1 MTSQAS
7 PQLLHWIDEQLGRG
21 CVPAEMVEAMVTVG
35 HARSFAEELI
45 GQRSGKKL
53 DVNPAVAGQTTSG
66 SPASDAVI
74 DQVNEVPEP
83 LPAPLASG
91 ASSLLIDGH
100 RVDILVNL
108 HYPRIVV
115 FGNLLTGD
123 ECAALIAASR
133 PKLLRSETVN
143 RDSGGTELNE
153 ARTSEGTYFFHDAS
167 PLLEKLNRRFAQVTR
182 WPLAHGEPLQI
193 LHYGVGAEYQP
204 HYDYFSP
211 EDAGTAA
218 LLTHGGQRVA
228 TLITYLN
235 TPEAGGAT
243 VFPDVGL
250 EVAPIRGNAV
260 FFAYE
265 RAQPVS
271 RTLHGGTPVVAG
283 EKWIATRWM
292 RENVY
297 A

>member
-1 MTSQAS
+1 MAIQAT
-7 PQLLHWIDEQLGRG
+7 PELQQWVDEQLGRG
-21 CVPAEMVEAMVTVG
+21 CSPAEMIEAMVTVG
-35 HARSFAEELI
+35 HARSFAEEII
-45 GQRSGKKL
+45 GRASGKTRFP
-53 DVNPAVAGQTTSG
+53 DTSG
-66 SPASDAVI
+66 TGKAQADEAF
-74 DQVNEVPEP
+74 NEVPEP

-91 ASSLLIDGH
+91 ASSIVVDGH
-100 RVDILVNL
+100 HVAILVNL
-108 HYPRIVV
+108 HHPRIVV
-115 FGNLLTGD
+115 FGNLLTSD
-123 ECAALIAASR
+123 ECDELIAASR
-133 PKLLRSETVN
+133 PKLARSETVN
-143 RDSGGTELNE
+143 RASGGTELNE
-153 ARTSEGTYFFHDAS
+153 ARTSEGAYFFHDAS
-167 PLLEKLNRRFAQVTR
+167 PLLAMINRRMALVTR

-193 LHYGVGAEYQP
+193 LHYGIGAEYQP

-211 EDAGTAA
+211 EDAGTPA
-218 LLTHGGQRVA
+218 LLQHGGQRVA

-235 TPEAGGAT
+235 TPDAGGAT

-265 RAQPVS
+265 RPTPVS

>member
-1 MTSQAS
+1 MVIQAT
-7 PQLLHWIDEQLGRG
+7 PELLRWVDEQLGRG
-21 CVPAEMVEAMVTVG
+21 CDPAEMIDSMVTVG
-35 HARSFAEELI
+35 HTRAFAEGVLGEA
-45 GQRSGKKL
+45 SGKTRFK
-53 DVNPAVAGQTTSG
+53 G
-66 SPASDAVI
+66 SQAAADAAA
-74 DQVNEVPEP
+74 DALNEVPEP

-91 ASSLLIDGH
+91 TSTIVVDGH
-100 RVDILVNL
+100 RVEILVNL
-108 HYPRIVV
+108 HHPRIVV
-115 FGNLLTGD
+115 FGNLLTD
-123 ECAALIAASR
+123 AECDALIEASR
-133 PKLLRSETVN
+133 PKLARSETVN
-143 RDSGGTELNE
+143 RANGGTELNE

-167 PLLEKLNRRFAQVTR
+167 PLLETINRRIAQVTR
-182 WPLAHGEPLQI
+182 WPLANGEPLQI
-193 LHYGVGAEYQP
+193 LHYGIGAEYQP
-204 HYDYFSP
+204 HYDYFSL
-211 EDAGTAA
+211 EDAGTST
-218 LLTHGGQRVA
+218 LLQHGGQRVA

-265 RAQPVS
+265 SPTPAS
-271 RTLHGGTPVVAG
+271 HTLHGGTPVVAG

>member
-1 MTSQAS
+1 MTIQAT
-7 PQLLHWIDEQLGRG
+7 PELQRWVEEQLGRG
-21 CVPAEMVEAMVTVG
+21 CSPAEMIEAMVTVG
-35 HARSFAEELI
+35 HARGFAESVI
-45 GQRSGKKL
+45 GQASGKKSL
-53 DVNPAVAGQTTSG
+53 GRPAATSFETTADPLSMDG
-66 SPASDAVI
+66 VT
-74 DQVNEVPEP
+74 EVPEP

-91 ASSLLIDGH
+91 ASSIVVDGH
-100 RVDILVNL
+100 RVEILVNL

-115 FGNLLTGD
+115 FGNLLTQA
-123 ECAALIAASR
+123 ECEELIEASR
-133 PKLLRSETVN
+133 PKLVRSETVN
-143 RDSGGTELNE
+143 RASGGTELNE
-153 ARTSEGTYFFHDAS
+153 ARTSEGAYFFHDAS
-167 PLLEKLNRRFAQVTR
+167 PLLEKINRRFAQVTR

-211 EDAGTAA
+211 EDAGTPE
-218 LLTHGGQRVA
+218 LLKHGGQRVA

-243 VFPDVGL
+243 VFPDIGL
-250 EVAPIRGNAV
+250 EVAPIQGHAV

>member
-1 MTSQAS
+1 MAIQAT
-7 PQLLHWIDEQLGRG
+7 PELQRWVDEQLGRG
-21 CVPAEMVEAMVTVG
+21 CSPAEMIDAMVSVG
-35 HARSFAEELI
+35 HARSFAESVI
-45 GQRSGKKL
+45 GKASGKTRFL
-53 DVNPAVAGQTTSG
+53 EVETNLVDAPADAA
-66 SPASDAVI
+66 AS
-74 DQVNEVPEP
+74 EVPEP
-83 LPAPLASG
+83 LVAPLASG
-91 ASSLLIDGH
+91 ASSIVVDGH
-100 RVDILVNL
+100 HVEILVNL
-108 HYPRIVV
+108 HHPRIVV
-115 FGNLLTGD
+115 FGNLLSAD
-123 ECAALIAASR
+123 ECEALIAASR
-133 PKLLRSETVN
+133 PQLERSETVN

-167 PLLEKLNRRFAQVTR
+167 PLLESINRRMAQVTR

-204 HYDYFSP
+204 HFDYFSP

-218 LLTHGGQRVA
+218 LLQHGGQRVA

-235 TPEAGGAT
+235 TPAAGGAT

-265 RAQPVS
+265 RPDPAS

-292 RENVY
+292 REDVY

>member
-1 MTSQAS
+1 MVIQAT
-7 PQLLHWIDEQLGRG
+7 PELLRWVDDQLGRG
-21 CVPAEMVEAMVTVG
+21 CSPAEMIEAMVTVG
-35 HARSFAEELI
+35 HARPFAEGII
-45 GQRSGKKL
+45 GNASGKKCYP
-53 DVNPAVAGQTTSG
+53 DAESAG
-66 SPASDAVI
+66 SDG
-74 DQVNEVPEP
+74 DEPVNEVPEP
-83 LPAPLASG
+83 LPSPLASG

-100 RVDILVNL
+100 RVEILVNL

-115 FGNLLTGD
+115 FGNLLTEA
-123 ECAALIAASR
+123 ECEALIAASR
-133 PKLLRSETVN
+133 PKLERSETVN
-143 RDSGGTELNE
+143 RASGGTELNE

-167 PLLEKLNRRFAQVTR
+167 PLLETINRRMAQVTR

-211 EDAGTAA
+211 EDAGTAT

-235 TPEAGGAT
+235 TPDAGGAT

-265 RAQPVS
+265 RAVPAS
-271 RTLHGGTPVVAG
+271 RTLHGGTPVAAG

-292 RENVY
+292 RENAY
-297 A
+297 S

>member
-1 MTSQAS
+1 MVIKATPELSK
-7 PQLLHWIDEQLGRG
+7 WVDEQLGRG
-21 CVPAEMVEAMVTVG
+21 CNPVEMIEAMVTVG
-35 HARSFAEELI
+35 HARSFAEGVI
-45 GQRSGKKL
+45 GDASGKRQF
-53 DVNPAVAGQTTSG
+53 AAGAGADDGFEASGG
-66 SPASDAVI
+66 SPNGDV
-74 DQVNEVPEP
+74 VNEVPEP

-91 ASSLLIDGH
+91 ASSIVVDGH
-100 RVDILVNL
+100 RVEVLVNL

-115 FGNLLTGD
+115 FGNLLTKE
-123 ECAALIAASR
+123 ECDALIEASR
-133 PKLLRSETVN
+133 PKLARSETVH
-143 RDSGGTELNE
+143 RASGGTELNE

-167 PLLEKLNRRFAQVTR
+167 PLLEIINRRIAQVTR

-211 EDAGTAA
+211 EDAGTAK

-235 TPEAGGAT
+235 TPAAGGAT

-250 EVAPIRGNAV
+250 EVAPICGNAV

-265 RAQPVS
+265 RPAPIS

-292 RENVY
+292 RENAY
-297 A
+297 T

>member
-1 MTSQAS
+1 MVQKAT
-7 PQLLHWIDEQLGRG
+7 PELVKWVDEQLGRG
-21 CVPAEMVEAMVTVG
+21 CNPVEMIEAMVTVG
-35 HARSFAEELI
+35 HARSFAEGLI
-45 GQRSGKKL
+45 GEASGKTRFA
-53 DVNPAVAGQTTSG
+53 DVAEADPTADAG
-66 SPASDAVI
+66 ADV
-74 DQVNEVPEP
+74 VNEVPEP

-91 ASSLLIDGH
+91 ASSIVIDGH
-100 RVDILVNL
+100 RVEILVNL

-115 FGNLLTGD
+115 FGNLLTKD
-123 ECAALIAASR
+123 ECDALIDASR
-133 PKLLRSETVN
+133 PKLARSETVH
-143 RDSGGTELNE
+143 RESGGTELNE

-167 PLLEKLNRRFAQVTR
+167 PLLEKINRRFAQVTR

-204 HYDYFSP
+204 HYDFFSP
-211 EDAGTAA
+211 EDAGTAT
-218 LLTHGGQRVA
+218 LLTHGGHRVA

-235 TPEAGGAT
+235 TPDAGGAT

-265 RAQPVS
+265 RPAPAS

-292 RENVY
+292 RENAY
-297 A
+297 T

>member
-1 MTSQAS
+1 MEATPELRQWVDA
-7 PQLLHWIDEQLGRG
+7 QLARG
-21 CVPAEMVEAMVTVG
+21 CSPAEMVDAMVTVG
-35 HARSFAEELI
+35 HARSFAEGVI
-45 GQRSGKKL
+45 GKASGKTRF
-53 DVNPAVAGQTTSG
+53 DGVATDADPATGVT
-66 SPASDAVI
+66 
-74 DQVNEVPEP
+74 VNEVPEP
-83 LPAPLASG
+83 LVTPLSAG
-91 ASSLLIDGH
+91 VSSIVVDGH
-100 RVDILVNL
+100 RVDVLVNL
-108 HYPRIVV
+108 HHPRIVV
-115 FGNLLTGD
+115 FGNLLDAD
-123 ECAALIAASR
+123 ECEALIAASR
-133 PKLLRSETVN
+133 PQLARSETVN

-167 PLLEKLNRRFAQVTR
+167 PLLEKINRRMTLVTR

-204 HYDYFSP
+204 HFDYFAP
-211 EDAGTAA
+211 EDAGTPA
-218 LLTHGGQRVA
+218 LLAHGGQRVA

-235 TPEAGGAT
+235 TPDAGGAT

-265 RAQPVS
+265 QASPAS

-292 RENVY
+292 RESAY
-297 A
+297 T

>member
-1 MTSQAS
+1 MAIEAT
-7 PQLLHWIDEQLGRG
+7 PQLLQWVDEQLGRG
-21 CVPAEMVEAMVTVG
+21 CNPAEMIDAMVTVG
-35 HARSFAEELI
+35 HARAFAESVV
-45 GQRSGKKL
+45 GQASGKTRFTPS
-53 DVNPAVAGQTTSG
+53 DGPADPEHVSE
-66 SPASDAVI
+66 I
-74 DQVNEVPEP
+74 PEP
-83 LPAPLASG
+83 LRTPLASG
-91 ASSLLIDGH
+91 ASSIDLDDH
-100 RVDILVNL
+100 RVEILVNL
-108 HYPRIVV
+108 HHPRIVV
-115 FGNLLTGD
+115 FGNLLTKA
-123 ECAALIAASR
+123 ECEALIDASR
-133 PKLLRSETVN
+133 PKLARSETVN
-143 RDSGGTELNE
+143 RESGGTELNE

-167 PLLEKLNRRFAQVTR
+167 PLLETINRRIAQVTR
-182 WPLAHGEPLQI
+182 WPLANGEPLQI

-211 EDAGTAA
+211 EDAGTAT

-250 EVAPIRGNAV
+250 EVAPIQGNAV
-260 FFAYE
+260 FFAYD
-265 RAQPVS
+265 RPAPVS

>member
-1 MTSQAS
+1 MALQAT
-7 PQLLHWIDEQLGRG
+7 PELRRWVDEQLGRG
-21 CVPAEMVEAMVTVG
+21 CNPAEMIEAMITVG
-35 HARSFAEELI
+35 HARAFAEELI
-45 GQRSGKKL
+45 GGASGKTRFTA
-53 DVNPAVAGQTTSG
+53 DPTGTAEGDTG
-66 SPASDAVI
+66 H
-74 DQVNEVPEP
+74 EVPEP
-83 LPAPLASG
+83 LPTPLASG
-91 ASSLLIDGH
+91 ASSIVVDDHRIEILI
-100 RVDILVNL
+100 NL
-108 HYPRIVV
+108 HHPRIVV
-115 FGNLLTGD
+115 FGGLLADD
-123 ECAALIAASR
+123 ECDALIQASR
-133 PKLLRSETVN
+133 PKLERSETVN
-143 RDSGGTELNE
+143 RTSGGTELNE

-167 PLLEKLNRRFAQVTR
+167 PLLETINRRIAQVTR

-211 EDAGTAA
+211 EDPGTPS
-218 LLTHGGQRVA
+218 LLAHGGQRVA

-235 TPEAGGAT
+235 TPDAGGAT

-265 RAQPVS
+265 RPAPSS

-292 RENVY
+292 REHVY
-297 A
+297 T

>member
-1 MTSQAS
+1 MVIHAT
-7 PQLLHWIDEQLGRG
+7 PELLRWVEEQLGRG
-21 CVPAEMVEAMVTVG
+21 CDPAEMIDAMVTVG
-35 HARSFAEELI
+35 HARGFAESVI
-45 GQRSGKKL
+45 GKASGKTRFAA
-53 DVNPAVAGQTTSG
+53 DPSSENTTT
-66 SPASDAVI
+66 AEI
-74 DQVNEVPEP
+74 NEVPEP

-91 ASSLLIDGH
+91 ASSVVVDGH
-100 RVDILVNL
+100 RVAILANI
-108 HYPRIVV
+108 HHPRIVV

-123 ECAALIAASR
+123 ECDALIEASR
-133 PKLLRSETVN
+133 PKLERSETVN
-143 RDSGGTELNE
+143 RANGGTELNE

-167 PLLEKLNRRFAQVTR
+167 PLLEKINRRIAQVTR

-193 LHYGVGAEYQP
+193 LHYDVGAEYQP

-211 EDAGTAA
+211 DDAGTPT

-243 VFPDVGL
+243 VFPDIGL

-265 RAQPVS
+265 SPTPAS

>member
-1 MTSQAS
+1 MVLKAT
-7 PQLLHWIDEQLGRG
+7 PELLKWVDEQLGRG
-21 CVPAEMVEAMVTVG
+21 CNPVEMIDAMVTVG
-35 HARSFAEELI
+35 HSRSFAEGLLGEA
-45 GQRSGKKL
+45 SGKSFASVADPVTDATA
-53 DVNPAVAGQTTSG
+53 DV
-66 SPASDAVI
+66 I
-74 DQVNEVPEP
+74 NEVPEP

-91 ASSLLIDGH
+91 ASSIVIEGH
-100 RVDILVNL
+100 RVEILVNL

-115 FGNLLTGD
+115 FANLLTAD
-123 ECAALIAASR
+123 ECDALIDASR
-133 PKLLRSETVN
+133 PKLERSETVH
-143 RDSGGTELNE
+143 RESGGTELNE

-167 PLLEKLNRRFAQVTR
+167 PLLEKINRRFAQVTR

-211 EDAGTAA
+211 EDAGTAT
-218 LLTHGGQRVA
+218 LLTHGGHRVA

-265 RAQPVS
+265 RPAPAS

-292 RENVY
+292 RENAY
-297 A
+297 T

>member
-1 MTSQAS
+1 MVQKAT
-7 PQLLHWIDEQLGRG
+7 PDLLRWVDDQLGRG
-21 CVPAEMVEAMVTVG
+21 CNPVEMIEAMVTVG
-35 HARSFAEELI
+35 HARSFAE
-45 GQRSGKKL
+45 GVMADASGKRY
-53 DVNPAVAGQTTSG
+53 GSG
-66 SPASDAVI
+66 GSGGSTAEPSDDRVS
-74 DQVNEVPEP
+74 DVPEP

-91 ASSLLIDGH
+91 ASSVVVDGH
-100 RVDILVNL
+100 RVEILVNL
-108 HYPRIVV
+108 HHPRIVV
-115 FGNLLTGD
+115 FGNLLTTH
-123 ECAALIAASR
+123 ECAALIDASR
-133 PKLLRSETVN
+133 PKLERSETVH
-143 RDSGGTELNE
+143 RASGGTELNE

-167 PLLEKLNRRFAQVTR
+167 PLLETINRRFAQVTR
-182 WPLAHGEPLQI
+182 WPLSNGEPLQI

-211 EDAGTAA
+211 EDAGTAT

-265 RAQPVS
+265 QASPVS

-292 RENVY
+292 RENAY
-297 A
+297 T

>member
-1 MTSQAS
+1 MVIQAT
-7 PQLLHWIDEQLGRG
+7 PELLRWVDEQLGRG
-21 CVPAEMVEAMVTVG
+21 CDPAEMIDSMVTVG
-35 HARSFAEELI
+35 HTRAFAEGVLGEA
-45 GQRSGKKL
+45 SGKTRFK
-53 DVNPAVAGQTTSG
+53 G
-66 SPASDAVI
+66 SQAAADAAA
-74 DQVNEVPEP
+74 DALNEVPEP

-91 ASSLLIDGH
+91 TSTIVVDGH
-100 RVDILVNL
+100 RVEILVNL
-108 HYPRIVV
+108 HHPRIVV
-115 FGNLLTGD
+115 FGNLLTD
-123 ECAALIAASR
+123 AECDALIEASR
-133 PKLLRSETVN
+133 PKLARSETVN
-143 RDSGGTELNE
+143 RANGGTELNE

-167 PLLEKLNRRFAQVTR
+167 PLLETINHRIAQVTR
-182 WPLAHGEPLQI
+182 WPLANGEPLQI
-193 LHYGVGAEYQP
+193 LHYGIGAEYQP
-204 HYDYFSP
+204 HYDYFP
-211 EDAGTAA
+211 LEDAGTST
-218 LLTHGGQRVA
+218 LLQHGGQRVA

-265 RAQPVS
+265 SPTPAS